1 MTTLHIEHAI
11 SDFTTWRTAFDRFAP
26 ERAAAGVQNHTI
38 RRPIDDPNYVVIDL
52 EFPDQA
58 SAEEFLQ
65 FLRTRIWAEP
75 ANAPALAGAPQAR
88 ILESA

>member
-1 MTTLHIEHAI
+1 MSTLHIEHPVTSYA
-11 SDFTTWRTAFDRFAP
+11 TWKSAFDRFAKLR
-26 ERAAAGVQNHTI
+26 EEAGVRSHRVSQ
-38 RRPIDDPNYVVIDL
+38 PVDDPNYVVIDL
-52 EFPDQA
+52 EFPDHA